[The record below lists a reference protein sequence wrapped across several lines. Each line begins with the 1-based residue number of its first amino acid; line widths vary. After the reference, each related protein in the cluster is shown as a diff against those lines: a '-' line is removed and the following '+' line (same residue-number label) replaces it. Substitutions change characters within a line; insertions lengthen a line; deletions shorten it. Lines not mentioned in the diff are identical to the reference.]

1 MSKDMKLI
9 MESWRKNVIQEDPRD
24 QAEIQTVGQL
34 KQAIKGA
41 IQAKR
46 MGKVTD
52 ELKGVGAGILIDM
65 IPGAGTIKSIF
76 DVVKNTYSMPD
87 NKRTNTGLDNLNVD
101 DKVSLIVDDRIENQF
116 LKDLSS
122 WANSQPDSAM
132 LANFNVTKRLQ
143 KFISDKYAQR
153 TVAVPQQRN

>member
-9 MESWRKNVIQEDPRD
+9 MESWRKNVVQEDPRD
-24 QAEIQTVGQL
+24 QAEIQTIGQL
-34 KQAIKGA
+34 KKAINGA

-46 MGKVTD
+46 LGTVTG
-52 ELKGVGAGILIDM
+52 ELKGIGAGILIDM

-87 NKRTNTGLDNLNVD
+87 DKRTNTGLDNLNVD
-101 DKVSLIVDDRIENQF
+101 DKISAIVDDRIENQF
-116 LKDLSS
+116 LKDLTQ
-122 WANSQPDSAM
+122 WATSQDDNTM
-132 LANFNVTKRLQ
+132 LSDFNVTKRLQ

-153 TVAVPQQRN
+153 TVALP